1 MARLSQLH
9 RGLQNLQALRESF
22 MANAFS
28 IIEEASFETSSS
40 PEKERLM
47 GLKSEVDRANFILR
61 RFQKEN
67 IYNFKLKVV
76 EFGGISKPCVRF
88 TDSRIKMYG
97 DLSPAEFAALNGEL
111 LELNIACTDVTEE
124 EKRQMEQLLSKS
136 CRGMPNLIK
145 MDSGRPSTIMQ
156 TAM

>member
-1 MARLSQLH
+1 MHTSVPLCLLIENEFGGQP
-9 RGLQNLQALRESF
+9 
-22 MANAFS
+22 S
-28 IIEEASFETSSS
+28 IIEEASFGTSSS

-76 EFGGISKPCVRF
+76 ELGGISEPCVRF

-97 DLSPAEFAALNGEL
+97 DLSPAEFAALNEKL

-124 EKRQMEQLLSKS
+124 EKRQMGQLLFKS
-136 CRGMPNLIK
+136 CHEMPNLIK
-145 MDSGRPSTIMQ
+145 MDSGRPSTMMQ